1 MRVLG
6 IDTAL
11 RCTGLGVVER
21 SGPRWRA
28 VDYGLVRNGPKLR
41 HSECLFR
48 LQEGVREFIA
58 RTQPDAVA
66 LEGVFFARNPN
77 TAMLLGEARGAVMAA
92 VTTLGLPLF
101 EHAPRRVKQAVVGFG
116 GAGKE
121 QVGLM
126 VKRLLA
132 LAEVPPPDAADALAI
147 AICHLQAQG
156 PVAALQDLRL

>member
-21 SGPRWRA
+21 AGPRWRA
-28 VDYGLVRNGPKLR
+28 VDYGLVRNAPKLR
-41 HSECLFR
+41 HSQCLHR

-58 RTQPDAVA
+58 RTQPDTVA
-66 LEGVFFARNPN
+66 LEGAFFARNPG
-77 TAMLLGEARGAVMAA
+77 TAMILGEARGAVIALVA
-92 VTTLGLPLF
+92 TLGLPIF

-116 GAGKE
+116 GADKD

-147 AICHLQAQG
+147 AICHLQSQG
-156 PVAALQDLRL
+156 PLAALEDRQL